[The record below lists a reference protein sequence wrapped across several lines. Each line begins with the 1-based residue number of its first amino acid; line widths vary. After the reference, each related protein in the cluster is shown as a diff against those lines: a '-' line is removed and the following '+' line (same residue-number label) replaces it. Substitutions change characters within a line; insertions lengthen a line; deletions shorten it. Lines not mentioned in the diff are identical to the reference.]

1 MPTKK
6 NQNPK
11 TSVPKNSKKASK
23 AKKTDPILVVVE
35 PVVPDPVPV
44 EQPVVD
50 QPVVDQSVKVEPVV
64 DSYDVE
70 FAAITSALKD
80 ALSLV
85 KDLTTKVNQLEKRV
99 KRDYKVME
107 KKMRGRVKRAHDPNK
122 KPSGFAKPGSVSTEL
137 SKFIGHEKDELIS
150 RTQVTK
156 RITAYCQEHS
166 LQSDSDKR
174 NINPDAALS
183 KLLRYDSKKDDP
195 LTFFNLQRFMKIHY
209 PDNKNGGAIPA
220 NA

>member
-1 MPTKK
+1 MPAKK
-6 NQNPK
+6 QTTK
-11 TSVPKNSKKASK
+11 TSAPKNSKKASK
-23 AKKTDPILVVVE
+23 AKKTEPVVVE

-50 QPVVDQSVKVEPVV
+50 QPVKVEPVV
-64 DSYDVE
+64 ESYESE

-80 ALSLV
+80 ALTLV

-99 KRDYKVME
+99 KRDHKVME
-107 KKMRGRVKRAHDPNK
+107 KKMRGRVKRAQDPNK
-122 KPSGFAKPGSVSTEL
+122 KPSGFAKPGPVSTEL
-137 SKFIGHEKDELIS
+137 AKFIGLEKGELIS

-156 RITAYCQEHS
+156 RITAYCQEHN
-166 LQSDSDKR
+166 LQTDGDKR
-174 NINPDAALS
+174 NIKPDASLS

-195 LTFFNLQRFMKIHY
+195 LTFFNLQRFMKVHY
-209 PDNKNGGAIPA
+209 PDSKNGGAIPA

>member
-1 MPTKK
+1 MPTNK
-6 NQNPK
+6 NQKAKTSAPK
-11 TSVPKNSKKASK
+11 TSKPRKNSKK
-23 AKKTDPILVVVE
+23 TEPVVEQVVE

-50 QPVVDQSVKVEPVV
+50 QPVKVEPVV

-80 ALSLV
+80 ALTLV
-85 KDLTTKVNQLEKRV
+85 KDLTSKVNQLEKRV
-99 KRDYKVME
+99 KRDHKVME
-107 KKMRGRVKRAHDPNK
+107 KKMRGRVKRVQDPNK
-122 KPSGFAKPGSVSTEL
+122 KPSGFAKPGPVSSEL
-137 SKFIGHEKDELIS
+137 GKFIGLEKDELIS

-166 LQSDSDKR
+166 LQNDGDKR
-174 NINPDAALS
+174 NIQPDAALS
-183 KLLRYDSKKDDP
+183 KLLRFDSKKDEP

-209 PDNKNGGAIPA
+209 PDSKNGGAIPA